1 MFEMMD
7 SKLKSDKDKDLH
19 HLFDTGIVIDNVSTS
34 SSGTG
39 SQTNDSFT
47 TSDQNEVTA
56 TTQRGI
62 RRNAKISAFFSYL
75 LFIMGSILYLVL
87 AVKEYQWM
95 EMVYGWPEYVLQN
108 YSDEIIYN
116 NYRLCLLFYRS
127 KEAVEAAGC
136 GASVDGMRRTR
147 RMVEVGYYDEFGW
160 DELPTEV
167 QAAFVTLGYSV
178 DIYDDP
184 LGIGLKA
191 LSDGYV
197 WADLKP
203 EQQEAAILI
212 GYNEVLWDE
221 PAPTGSNDDVY
232 NALDDDSVITTE
244 SGWWIGT
251 DTVLWF
257 SASFCFVLV
266 GFLNLFREKHYFH
279 TLMVLAGLFGCAG
292 ALYLENNN
300 HISAIFDTISSHLFF
315 LEAIKMMFFDEDILD
330 EGAATWTMCW
340 LLLSA
345 DLMFLIGAL
354 TDVIVSY
361 QQYYFLRRVY
371 GVLI

>member
-1 MFEMMD
+1 MLKMMD
-7 SKLKSDKDKDLH
+7 SKLKSDKDRDLH
-19 HLFDTGIVIDNVSTS
+19 HLFDAGFVIDNVSTS

-39 SQTNDSFT
+39 SQTNDSFIM
-47 TSDQNEVTA
+47 SDQKEA

-62 RRNAKISAFFSYL
+62 RRNTKISAFFSYL

-108 YSDEIIYN
+108 YSDDIIYN
-116 NYRLCLLFYRS
+116 NYRLCLLFYGS

-160 DELPTEV
+160 DELPIEV

-191 LSDGYV
+191 LS
-197 WADLKP
+197 
-203 EQQEAAILI
+203 
-212 GYNEVLWDE
+212 
-221 PAPTGSNDDVY
+221 
-232 NALDDDSVITTE
+232 
-244 SGWWIGT
+244 
-251 DTVLWF
+251 
-257 SASFCFVLV
+257 
-266 GFLNLFREKHYFH
+266 
-279 TLMVLAGLFGCAG
+279 
-292 ALYLENNN
+292 
-300 HISAIFDTISSHLFF
+300 
-315 LEAIKMMFFDEDILD
+315 EDILD

-361 QQYYFLRRVY
+361 QQYYF
-371 GVLI
+371 